1 MSNLFKKFALA
12 IAALALPLAAS
23 GTAASMRSAEQR
35 LPTPQPVIAEKLTEP
50 LAPVQAHPALWK
62 LSDHDTTIYLLGTI
76 HLLPPGIDWLNGP
89 LAYAL
94 DHSDTLMTELPDLPP
109 GDVAAA
115 LLKHGTLPAGKSLR
129 QMMSEKQRTQLEATL
144 TSLGLP
150 LTIFDRKKPWV
161 AAATLPILQL
171 QKAGYNLESGVEHAL
186 TKRVTPLGKARGGL
200 ETADFQFGQFDVLT
214 DAQQLE
220 YLGAVLDALPQ
231 INGEITTM
239 VGNWSR
245 GDAAALAAQLNADSD
260 SPVLAEALIFSRNR
274 NWAAWIETRMKTPG
288 TVFLAVGAGHLGGQ
302 GSVQEVLAKHGF
314 KAVRVQ

>member
-1 MSNLFKKFALA
+1 MILTKRLIAPLFAVIALA
-12 IAALALPLAAS
+12 GS
-23 GTAASMRSAEQR
+23 GTAPAEQHH
-35 LPTPQPVIAEKLTEP
+35 PTPQPVAAEKLS
-50 LAPVQAHPALWK
+50 APPAHPALWK
-62 LSDHDTTIYLLGTI
+62 LADHDTTIYLFGTI

-89 LAYAL
+89 LAHAL

-115 LLKHGTLPAGKSLR
+115 LLRHGTLPADKSLR
-129 QMMSEKQRTQLEATL
+129 LMMSDKERGQLEATL
-144 TSLGLP
+144 TALGLP
-150 LTIFDRKKPWV
+150 VTLFDRKKPWV

-171 QKAGYNLESGVEHAL
+171 QKAGFDIESGAEQTL
-186 TKRVTPLGKARGGL
+186 TKRATQLRHARGGL

-231 INGEITTM
+231 INGEIAKM
-239 VGNWSR
+239 VAHWSR

-274 NWAAWIETRMKTPG
+274 TWAAWIEHRMQTPG
-288 TVFLAVGAGHLGGQ
+288 TVFIAVGAGHLGGP
-302 GSVQEVLAKHGF
+302 GSVQAVLARHGF

>member
-1 MSNLFKKFALA
+1 MNLTKRLLAPLLAVIALTGS
-12 IAALALPLAAS
+12 AS
-23 GTAASMRSAEQR
+23 APAEQAA
-35 LPTPQPVIAEKLTEP
+35 PQPVVIA
-50 LAPVQAHPALWK
+50 VQAHPALWK
-62 LSDHDTTIYLLGTI
+62 LSDHDTTIYLFGTI
-76 HLLPPGIDWLNGP
+76 HLLPAGIDWLNGP

-115 LLKHGTLPAGKSLR
+115 LLRHGTLPADKSLR
-129 QMMSEKQRTQLEATL
+129 RMMSEKERGQLEASL

-150 LTIFDRKKPWV
+150 LSIFDRKKPWV

-171 QKAGYNLESGVEHAL
+171 QKAGYNLESGVETAL
-186 TKRVTPLGKARGGL
+186 AKRATELGHARGGL
-200 ETADFQFGQFDVLT
+200 ETADFQFGQFNVLS

-231 INGEITTM
+231 INAEIALM

-245 GDAAALAAQLNADSD
+245 GDAPALAAQLNADSD
-260 SPVLAEALIFSRNR
+260 SPVLAEALIYSRNR
-274 NWAAWIETRMKTPG
+274 NWAGWIESRMKQPG
-288 TVFLAVGAGHLGGQ
+288 TVFIAVGAGHLGGK
-302 GSVQEVLAKHGF
+302 GSVQDVLARHGF

>member
-1 MSNLFKKFALA
+1 MNLTKRLLAPLLAVIALA
-12 IAALALPLAAS
+12 GSAS
-23 GTAASMRSAEQR
+23 APAEQAA
-35 LPTPQPVIAEKLTEP
+35 PQPVVIA
-50 LAPVQAHPALWK
+50 VQARPALWK
-62 LSDHDTTIYLLGTI
+62 LSDNDTTIYLFGTI
-76 HLLPPGIDWLNGP
+76 HLLPSGIDWLNGP

-94 DHSDTLMTELPDLPP
+94 DHSDTLLTDLPDLPP

-115 LLKHGTLPAGKSLR
+115 LLRHGTLPADKSLR
-129 QMMSEKQRTQLEATL
+129 RMMSEKERGQLEAAL

-150 LTIFDRKKPWV
+150 LSIFDRKKPWV

-171 QKAGYNLESGVEHAL
+171 QKAGYNLESGVETAL
-186 TKRVTPLGKARGGL
+186 AKRATELGHARGGL
-200 ETADFQFGQFDVLT
+200 ETADFQFGQFNVLS

-231 INGEITTM
+231 INAEIALM

-245 GDAAALAAQLNADSD
+245 GDVPALVAQLNADSD

-274 NWAAWIETRMKTPG
+274 NWAGWIESRMKQPG
-288 TVFLAVGAGHLGGQ
+288 TVFIAVGAGHLGGK
-302 GSVQEVLAKHGF
+302 GSVQDVLARHGF

>member
-1 MSNLFKKFALA
+1 MSKPKRLIAPLFALL
-12 IAALALPLAAS
+12 ALAGS
-23 GTAASMRSAEQR
+23 GNAPAEQR
-35 LPTPQPVIAEKLTEP
+35 VPTPQPVIAVASE
-50 LAPVQAHPALWK
+50 PVQAHPALWK
-62 LSDHDTTIYLLGTI
+62 LSDHDTTIYLFGTI

-89 LAYAL
+89 LSYAL

-115 LLKHGTLPAGKSLR
+115 LLRHGTLPAGKSLR
-129 QMMSEKQRTQLEATL
+129 QMMNGKQRARLEAAL
-144 TSLGLP
+144 TALGLP
-150 LTIFDRKKPWV
+150 LTIFDRKKAWV

-171 QKAGYNLESGVEHAL
+171 QKAGYNLESGAENSL
-186 TKRVTPLGKARGGL
+186 TKRATQLGHARGGL

-214 DAQQLE
+214 NAQQLE
-220 YLGAVLDALPQ
+220 YLGAVLEALPQ
-231 INGEITTM
+231 INGEIAKM
-239 VGNWSR
+239 VDHWSH

-274 NWAAWIETRMKTPG
+274 NWAKWIENRMKTPG
-288 TVFLAVGAGHLGGQ
+288 TVFIAVGAGHLGGR

>member
-1 MSNLFKKFALA
+1 MGNLFKKFALA

-35 LPTPQPVIAEKLTEP
+35 HPTAQPVVAEKLAEP
-50 LAPVQAHPALWK
+50 QAHPALWK
-62 LSDHDTTIYLLGTI
+62 LADHDTTIYLFGTI

-115 LLKHGTLPAGKSLR
+115 LLRHGTLPADKDLR
-129 QMMSEKQRTQLEATL
+129 QMMSDKQRGQLEATL

-171 QKAGYNLESGVEHAL
+171 QKAGYTLESGVETAL
-186 TKRVTPLGKARGGL
+186 TKRATQLVRARGGL
-200 ETADFQFGQFDVLT
+200 ETADFQFGQFNVLN

-231 INGEITTM
+231 INDEIGKM
-239 VGNWSR
+239 VGHWSR

-274 NWAAWIETRMKTPG
+274 NWAAWIERRMKTPG
-288 TVFLAVGAGHLGGQ
+288 TVFVAVGAGHLGGP
-302 GSVQEVLAKHGF
+302 GSVQEVLAKQGF

>member
-1 MSNLFKKFALA
+1 MSNLFKKCALT

-35 LPTPQPVIAEKLTEP
+35 LPTSQPVIAETLAEP
-50 LAPVQAHPALWK
+50 QAHPALWK
-62 LSDHDTTIYLLGTI
+62 LSDHDTTIYLFGTI

-89 LAYAL
+89 LAFAL

-115 LLKHGTLPAGKSLR
+115 LLRHGTLPAGKSLR
-129 QMMSEKQRTQLEATL
+129 QLMSEKQRVQFEAAL
-144 TSLGLP
+144 TKLGLP
-150 LTIFDRKKPWV
+150 VALFDSKKPWV
-161 AAATLPILQL
+161 AAATLPIIQL
-171 QKAGYNLESGVEHAL
+171 QKSGYNLESGAENTL
-186 TKRVTPLGKARGGL
+186 TKRATQLAKARGGL
-200 ETADFQFGQFDVLT
+200 ETADFQFGQFDVLS

-231 INGEITTM
+231 INGEITAM
-239 VGNWSR
+239 VGHWSR

-288 TVFLAVGAGHLGGQ
+288 TVFLAVGAGHLGGP

>member
-1 MSNLFKKFALA
+1 MRLIAPLFAIIALA
-12 IAALALPLAAS
+12 GGSHA
-23 GTAASMRSAEQR
+23 TAEQR
-35 LPTPQPVIAEKLTEP
+35 IPAPPPVVAAKLAEKLAEP
-50 LAPVQAHPALWK
+50 PAHPALWK
-62 LSDHDTTIYLLGTI
+62 LSDHDTTIYLFGTI

-89 LAYAL
+89 LADAL

-115 LLKHGTLPAGKSLR
+115 LLRHGTLPAGKTLR
-129 QMMSEKQRTQLEATL
+129 ELMSDKQRGQFEAALNT
-144 TSLGLP
+144 LGLP
-150 LTIFDRKKPWV
+150 VALFDSKKPWV
-161 AAATLPILQL
+161 AAATLPIIQL
-171 QKAGYNLESGVEHAL
+171 QKSGYNLESGAETTL
-186 TKRVTPLGKARGGL
+186 TKRATQLAKARGGL

-214 DAQQLE
+214 AAQQLE

-231 INGEITTM
+231 INGEIGKM

-260 SPVLAEALIFSRNR
+260 SPELAEALIFSRNR

-288 TVFLAVGAGHLGGQ
+288 TVFLAVGAGHLGGT

>member
-1 MSNLFKKFALA
+1 MTLPKRLTAPL
-12 IAALALPLAAS
+12 LALFTLAGS
-23 GTAASMRSAEQR
+23 GTAPAQQR
-35 LPTPQPVIAEKLTEP
+35 LPTPQPVVAVKLDEP
-50 LAPVQAHPALWK
+50 VVQAHPALWK
-62 LSDHDTTIYLLGTI
+62 VADHDTTIYLFGTI

-115 LLKHGTLPAGKSLR
+115 LLRHGTLPAGKTLR
-129 QMMSEKQRTQLEATL
+129 QIMSDKQRAQLEATL
-144 TSLGLP
+144 TRLGLP
-150 LTIFDRKKPWV
+150 LAIFDQKKPWV

-171 QKAGYNLESGVEHAL
+171 QKAGYNLASGAETSL
-186 TKRVTPLGKARGGL
+186 TKRATQLAHARGGL
-200 ETADFQFGQFDVLT
+200 ETTDFQFGQFDVLT

-231 INGEITTM
+231 INAEIAKM
-239 VGNWSR
+239 VGHWSH

-274 NWAAWIETRMKTPG
+274 TWAAWIEHRMKQPG
-288 TVFLAVGAGHLGGQ
+288 TVFIAVGAGHLGGK
-302 GSVQEVLAKHGF
+302 GSVQAVLAKHGF

>member
-1 MSNLFKKFALA
+1 MGNLFKKFALA
-12 IAALALPLAAS
+12 IATLALPLAAS

-35 LPTPQPVIAEKLTEP
+35 LPTPQPVLAEKLAEP

-62 LSDHDTTIYLLGTI
+62 LSDHDTTIYLFGTI

-89 LAYAL
+89 LAFAL

-115 LLKHGTLPAGKSLR
+115 LLRHGTLPAGKTLR
-129 QMMSEKQRTQLEATL
+129 QLMSEKQRVQFEAAL
-144 TSLGLP
+144 TKLGLP
-150 LTIFDRKKPWV
+150 VALFDSKKPWV
-161 AAATLPILQL
+161 AAATLPIIQL
-171 QKAGYNLESGVEHAL
+171 QKSGYNLESGAENTL
-186 TKRVTPLGKARGGL
+186 TKRATQLAKARGGL

-231 INGEITTM
+231 INGEITAM
-239 VGNWSR
+239 VGHWSR

-274 NWAAWIETRMKTPG
+274 NWAAWIENRMKTPG
-288 TVFLAVGAGHLGGQ
+288 TVFLAVGAGHLGGK

>member
-1 MSNLFKKFALA
+1 MTLPKRLTAPL
-12 IAALALPLAAS
+12 LALITLTGS
-23 GTAASMRSAEQR
+23 GTAPAQQR
-35 LPTPQPVIAEKLTEP
+35 LPTPQPVVAVKLDEP
-50 LAPVQAHPALWK
+50 VVQAHPALWK
-62 LSDHDTTIYLLGTI
+62 VADHDTTIYLFGTI

-115 LLKHGTLPAGKSLR
+115 LLRHGTLPAGRSLR
-129 QMMSEKQRTQLEATL
+129 EIMNVKQRAQLEATL
-144 TSLGLP
+144 TRLGLP
-150 LTIFDRKKPWV
+150 LATYDRKKPWV

-171 QKAGYNLESGVEHAL
+171 QKAGYNLASGAETSL
-186 TKRVTPLGKARGGL
+186 TKRATQLAHARGGL

-231 INGEITTM
+231 INAEIAKM
-239 VGNWSR
+239 VGHWSH

-260 SPVLAEALIFSRNR
+260 SPVLAEALIFGRNR
-274 NWAAWIETRMKTPG
+274 TWAAWIEHRMKQPG
-288 TVFLAVGAGHLGGQ
+288 TVFIAVGAGHLGGK
-302 GSVQEVLAKHGF
+302 GSVQAVLAKHGF

>member
-1 MSNLFKKFALA
+1 MSNLFKKCALT

-35 LPTPQPVIAEKLTEP
+35 LPTSQPVIAEQLAEP
-50 LAPVQAHPALWK
+50 QAHPALWK
-62 LSDHDTTIYLLGTI
+62 LSDHDTTIYLFGTI

-89 LAYAL
+89 LAFAL

-115 LLKHGTLPAGKSLR
+115 LLRHGTLPAGKSLR
-129 QMMSEKQRTQLEATL
+129 QLMSDKQRMQFEAAL
-144 TSLGLP
+144 TKLGLP
-150 LTIFDRKKPWV
+150 VALFDSKKPWV
-161 AAATLPILQL
+161 AAATLPIIQL
-171 QKAGYNLESGVEHAL
+171 QKSGYNLESGAENTL
-186 TKRVTPLGKARGGL
+186 TKRATQLSKARGGL
-200 ETADFQFGQFDVLT
+200 ETADFQFGQFDVLS

-231 INGEITTM
+231 INGEITAM
-239 VGNWSR
+239 VGHWSR

-288 TVFLAVGAGHLGGQ
+288 TVFLAVGAGHLGGP
-302 GSVQEVLAKHGF
+302 GSVQKVLAKHGF